1 MDIDLAR
8 TFLAV
13 VEAGSFVEAAER
25 VHVTQSTVS
34 MRIRNL
40 EEQLGKVLF
49 ERSKTG
55 ATLTAAGTQF
65 HRHALT
71 LVRVWEQARLEV
83 SLPPG
88 YEAALTVGGQ
98 FSLWDEFLLG
108 WLSNMRRNAPQI
120 AVRAQFGFSSALM
133 QRLIDGSLDI
143 GVMYTPESRTGY
155 SVEMLFAE
163 ELVLVSSELETPGRP
178 DREYIYVDWGPEFRA
193 DHTLNF
199 PELSTPGVYMELG
212 SLGLRYLLVNYCSG
226 YFPRR
231 LVQTYLDAGVLAQVP
246 NSPTF
251 SYPAYAVYPTSGDS
265 GIFELALGEMRRAA
279 SELLTAAPL
288 AAAAR

>member
-13 VEAGSFVEAAER
+13 VETGSFVDAAER

-40 EEQLGKVLF
+40 EDQLGKAMF
-49 ERSKTG
+49 ERSKAG
-55 ATLTAAGTQF
+55 ATLTAAGAQF

-98 FSLWDEFLLG
+98 FSLWDEFLIG
-108 WLSNMRRNAPQI
+108 WLSSMRRNAPHI

-143 GVMYTPESRTGY
+143 GVMYTPESRPGF
-155 SVEMLFAE
+155 SVEMLFEE
-163 ELVLVSSELETPGRP
+163 ELVLVSSEQEGSERP

-212 SLGLRYLLVNYCSG
+212 SLGLRYLLVNDCSG

-231 LVQTYLDAGVLAQVP
+231 LVQTYLDAGVLVLEPHA
-246 NSPTF
+246 PTF
-251 SYPAYAVYPTSGDS
+251 SYPAYAVYPSSGDE
-265 GIFELALGEMRRAA
+265 GLLGLALEELKKSAA
-279 SELLTAAPL
+279 EQREP
-288 AAAAR
+288 

>member
-13 VEAGSFVEAAER
+13 VETGSFVEAAER

-40 EEQLGKVLF
+40 EDQLGKAMF
-49 ERSKTG
+49 ERSKAG
-55 ATLTAAGTQF
+55 ASLTAAGAQF

-88 YEAALTVGGQ
+88 YEAALTMGGQ

-108 WLSNMRRNAPQI
+108 WLSSMRRNAPHI
-120 AVRAQFGFSSALM
+120 AVRAQFGFSRVLM

-143 GVMYTPESRTGY
+143 GVMYTPESRPGF
-155 SVEMLFAE
+155 SVEMLFEE
-163 ELVLVSSELETPGRP
+163 ELVLVSSGPEASDQP

-212 SLGLRYLLVNYCSG
+212 SLGLRYLLVNNCSG

-231 LVQTYLDAGVLAQVP
+231 LVQTYLDAGVLVLDPDA
-246 NSPTF
+246 PTF
-251 SYPAYAVYPTSGDS
+251 SYPAYAVYPSNGD
-265 GIFELALGEMRRAA
+265 GGMLELALK
-279 SELLTAAPL
+279 ELKI
-288 AAAAR
+288 AAAEQREG

>member
-13 VEAGSFVEAAER
+13 VEAGSFVEAADR

-71 LVRVWEQARLEV
+71 LVRIWEQARLEV

-88 YEAALTVGGQ
+88 YEAALTIAAQ
-98 FSLWDEFLLG
+98 FSLWDEFLLL

-143 GVMYTPESRTGY
+143 GVMYRPESRPGY
-155 SVEMLFAE
+155 SVEMLFEE
-163 ELVLVSSELETPGRP
+163 ELVLVSSEPENPAKS

-212 SLGLRYLLVNYCSG
+212 SLGLRYLLVNHCAG

-231 LVQTYLDAGVLAQVP
+231 LVQSYLDAGQLALVP
-246 NSPTF
+246 QAPTF
-251 SYPAYAVYPTSGDS
+251 SYPAYAVYPANGDS
-265 GIFELALGEMRRAA
+265 GLLDLALGELRRAA
-279 SELLTAAPL
+279 AQQRTVPSPAPE
-288 AAAAR
+288 AG

>member
-13 VEAGSFVEAAER
+13 VETGSFVEAAER

-40 EEQLGKVLF
+40 EDQLGKSMF
-49 ERSKTG
+49 ERSKAG
-55 ATLTAAGTQF
+55 ATLTAAGVQF

-98 FSLWDEFLLG
+98 FSLWDEFLIG
-108 WLSNMRRNAPQI
+108 WLSAMRRNAPHI

-143 GVMYTPESRTGY
+143 GVMYTPESRPGY
-155 SVEMLFAE
+155 SIEMLFEE
-163 ELVLVSSELETPGRP
+163 ELVLVSSEPETESGSK
-178 DREYIYVDWGPEFRA
+178 REYIYVDWGPEFRA

-199 PELSTPGVYMELG
+199 PDLSTPGVYMELG
-212 SLGLRYLLVNYCSG
+212 SLGLRYLLINHCSG

-231 LVQTYLDAGVLAQVP
+231 LVQTYLDAGAIALEPHAP
-246 NSPTF
+246 RF
-251 SYPAYAVYPTSGDS
+251 SYPAYAVYPSNDDG
-265 GIFELALGEMRRAA
+265 GILELALEELKNSAA
-279 SELLTAAPL
+279 EQREA
-288 AAAAR
+288 

>member
-13 VEAGSFVEAAER
+13 VETGSFVEAAER

-34 MRIRNL
+34 MRIRSL
-40 EEQLGKVLF
+40 EEQLGKALF
-49 ERSKTG
+49 ERSKAG
-55 ATLTAAGTQF
+55 ASLTAAGEQF

-120 AVRAQFGFSSALM
+120 AVRAQFGFSGALM

-143 GVMYTPESRTGY
+143 GVMYAPESRPGFA
-155 SVEMLFAE
+155 VEMLFEE
-163 ELVLVSSELETPGRP
+163 ELVLVASEPEISGMS

-212 SLGLRYLLVNYCSG
+212 SLGLRYLLVNNCSG

-231 LVQTYLDAGVLAQVP
+231 LVQTYLNTGALALDPQG
-246 NSPTF
+246 PTF
-251 SYPAYAVYPTSGDS
+251 TYPAYAVYPSSDNGS
-265 GIFELALGEMRRAA
+265 IVELAVGELKRAA
-279 SELLTAAPL
+279 AEL
-288 AAAAR
+288 RES